1 MLARAIRGKFQTG
14 CTGMQAKEE
23 AGSGQGLL
31 GGEGAGRALSME
43 GIGRAQP
50 QGGELG
56 EGSAGA
62 E

>member
-1 MLARAIRGKFQTG
+1 
-14 CTGMQAKEE
+14 MQAKEE